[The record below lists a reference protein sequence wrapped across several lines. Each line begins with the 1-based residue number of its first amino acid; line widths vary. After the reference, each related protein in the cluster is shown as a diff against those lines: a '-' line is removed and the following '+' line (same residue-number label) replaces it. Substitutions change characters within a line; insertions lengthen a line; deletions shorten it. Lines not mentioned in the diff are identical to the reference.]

1 MEQNTTESFFVRTLF
16 VQNRNLFFLLH
27 LSSLTPLGLGTLNAI
42 KRAHVAP
49 AAQLLAITEG
59 AGGGGGVGSGV
70 VVVVVV
76 VRQPL

>member
-1 MEQNTTESFFVRTLF
+1 
-16 VQNRNLFFLLH
+16 
-27 LSSLTPLGLGTLNAI
+27 LNAI

-49 AAQLLAITEG
+49 AAQSLAITDG

-76 VRQPL
+76 VRQPLCLLGT